1 MRLPNMSFLNW
12 PIKTQLQI
20 GFGAMLLCSVGVGA
34 GGYLA
39 ASQVQESV
47 TTSKAASD
55 LLGDIPPL
63 LAGAESFGRDGTE
76 QTASVVEASI
86 NTLSASSDELARNK
100 PEAAQQLTLAVGEL
114 EESFRN
120 LKNTRSAR
128 DEAITNLDGLTFGLV
143 ETTNEVF
150 EQYKAL
156 EAYRLGLALN
166 NEGKMNNLSKVA
178 PRLADMRI
186 AAIVLEQETKAFV
199 NAPDKANAKA
209 LSERVKALDKDAK
222 AVRRTVKTKTLRA
235 SVKDLTKAGKAFEK
249 QIKAHLKTGASDGTA
264 AVWSE
269 TFQPAVEQLVTLT
282 TTIIAEAEAP
292 IEELTAE
299 LRGFDKATADIALLS
314 NFTQGVARN
323 VLGVRSAYAEYLT
336 TSSEASSAAFQTY
349 LGETETQLDALEG
362 IRQSSLLSTS
372 DKAFLD
378 LLNGPLNTLVTAGG
392 EALPVLRS
400 TFADVVTNSAA
411 QKAGQAQFAAA
422 ASALSEQA
430 STISR
435 AAGLTAVSSAAT
447 ARTQISIALLVALVI
462 GVGFVGLLSGAIIRP
477 LRSLTNA
484 MRQLQEGQTDLD
496 LTADSRKDEI
506 GDMARAV
513 GTFRD
518 REVER
523 VELEQQTQRVAET
536 ARKRQQAVDALVTEF
551 RADIEAALTSVNG
564 NMRQLEDTAEHLTGI
579 ARSTTDKS
587 ENVSHASS
595 QASDNVQTIAAAT
608 EELSASVQE
617 AGRQVNA
624 TLGRVEDVTQA
635 TRTSN
640 DQIKGLS
647 AAAERIGAVIQLIQD
662 IAEQTNLLAL
672 NATIEAARAGD
683 AGKGFAV
690 VAAEVKELATQTS
703 KATDEISGQIAEIQ
717 GSTEAVVAAIT
728 EIMTMMDEVNE
739 TAAAMAA
746 SVEQQAG
753 ATSEISSGVTQA
765 AGQTASVSETIGDL
779 SRGSGETSQSA
790 AQVETIADEATR
802 ELDGVTQRIDRF
814 LNDVAAA

>member
-63 LAGAESFGRDGTE
+63 LAGAEAFGRDGTE

-100 PEAAQQLTLAVGEL
+100 PEAAQQLTLAVSEL

-128 DEAITNLDGLTFGLV
+128 DEAITNLDGLTSGLV

-249 QIKAHLKTGASDGTA
+249 QIKAHLKAGASDGTA

-269 TFQPAVEQLVTLT
+269 TFQPAVEQLVGLT

-336 TSSEASSAAFQTY
+336 TSSEASGAAFQTY

-362 IRQSSLLSTS
+362 IRQSSLQSTS

-392 EALPVLRS
+392 EALPVLRA
-400 TFADVVTNSAA
+400 TFADVVTNSDA
-411 QKAGQAQFAAA
+411 QKAGQAQFATA

-447 ARTQISIALLVALVI
+447 ARTQISIALLVALII
-462 GVGFVGLLSGAIIRP
+462 GVGFVVLLSGAIIRP

-523 VELEQQTQRVAET
+523 VELEQQTQRDAET
-536 ARKRQQAVDALVTEF
+536 ALKRQQAVDALVAEF

-703 KATDEISGQIAEIQ
+703 KATDEISGQVAEIQ

-790 AQVETIADEATR
+790 AQVESIADEATR

-814 LNDVAAA
+814 LKDVAAA

>member
-34 GGYLA
+34 GGNLA

-63 LAGAESFGRDGTE
+63 LAGAEAFGRDGTE

-86 NTLSASSDELARNK
+86 NTLSASGDELARNK
-100 PEAAQQLTLAVGEL
+100 PEAAQQLTLAVSEL

-128 DEAITNLDGLTFGLV
+128 DEAITNLDGLTSGLV

-178 PRLADMRI
+178 PRLADLRI

-362 IRQSSLLSTS
+362 IRQSSLQSTS

-392 EALPVLRS
+392 EALPVLRA
-400 TFADVVTNSAA
+400 TFADVVTNSDS

-462 GVGFVGLLSGAIIRP
+462 GVGFVVLLSGAIIRP

-523 VELEQQTQRVAET
+523 VELEQQTQRDAET
-536 ARKRQQAVDALVTEF
+536 ALKRQQAVDALVTEF

-579 ARSTTDKS
+579 ARATTDKS

-595 QASDNVQTIAAAT
+595 QASENVQTIAAAT

-703 KATDEISGQIAEIQ
+703 KATDEISGQVSEIQ

-790 AQVETIADEATR
+790 AQVESIADEATR

-814 LNDVAAA
+814 LKDVAAA

>member
-39 ASQVQESV
+39 ASQVQVSV

-63 LAGAESFGRDGTE
+63 LAGAEAFGRDGTE

-100 PEAAQQLTLAVGEL
+100 PEAAQQLTLAVSEL
-114 EESFRN
+114 EVSFRN

-128 DEAITNLDGLTFGLV
+128 DEAISNLNGLTSGLV
-143 ETTNEVF
+143 DTTNEVF

-362 IRQSSLLSTS
+362 IRQSSLQSTS

-392 EALPVLRS
+392 EALPVLRA
-400 TFADVVTNSAA
+400 TFADVVTNSDA
-411 QKAGQAQFAAA
+411 QKTGQAQFATA

-462 GVGFVGLLSGAIIRP
+462 GVGFVVLLSGAIIRP

-523 VELEQQTQRVAET
+523 VELEQQTQRDAET
-536 ARKRQQAVDALVTEF
+536 ALKRQQAVDALVTEF

-703 KATDEISGQIAEIQ
+703 KATDEISGQVAEIQ

-790 AQVETIADEATR
+790 AQVESIADEATR

-814 LNDVAAA
+814 LKDVAAA

>member
-63 LAGAESFGRDGTE
+63 LTGAEAFGRNGTE
-76 QTASVVEASI
+76 QTANVVEASI
-86 NTLSASSDELARNK
+86 DNLSASSDELARNK
-100 PEAAQQLTLAVGEL
+100 PEAAQRLTLSVSEL

-120 LKNTRSAR
+120 LKTTRSAR
-128 DEAITNLDGLTFGLV
+128 DEAIANLDVLTSDLV

-186 AAIVLEQETKAFV
+186 AAIVLAQETKAFV

-249 QIKAHLKTGASDGTA
+249 QIKAHLKASTGDGTA

-269 TFQPAVEQLVTLT
+269 TFQPAVEQLVGLT
-282 TTIIAEAEAP
+282 TTIITEAEAP

-299 LRGFDKATADIALLS
+299 LRGFDKATTDIALLS

-362 IRQSSLLSTS
+362 IRQSSLQSTS

-378 LLNGPLNTLVTAGG
+378 LLNGPLNTLVIAGG

-400 TFADVVTNSAA
+400 TFADVVTNSDA
-411 QKAGQAQFAAA
+411 QKAGQAQFATA

-447 ARTQISIALLVALVI
+447 ARTQISVALLVALVI
-462 GVGFVGLLSGAIIRP
+462 GVGFVVLLSGAIIRP

-496 LTADSRKDEI
+496 LAANSRKDEI

-523 VELEQQTQRVAET
+523 VALEQQTQRDAET
-536 ARKRQQAVDALVTEF
+536 ALKRQQSVDALVTEF

-703 KATDEISGQIAEIQ
+703 KATDEISGQVSEIQ

-790 AQVETIADEATR
+790 AQVESIADEATR

-814 LNDVAAA
+814 LKDVAAA

>member
-1 MRLPNMSFLNW
+1 
-12 PIKTQLQI
+12 
-20 GFGAMLLCSVGVGA
+20 
-34 GGYLA
+34 
-39 ASQVQESV
+39 
-47 TTSKAASD
+47 
-55 LLGDIPPL
+55 
-63 LAGAESFGRDGTE
+63 
-76 QTASVVEASI
+76 
-86 NTLSASSDELARNK
+86 
-100 PEAAQQLTLAVGEL
+100 
-114 EESFRN
+114 
-120 LKNTRSAR
+120 
-128 DEAITNLDGLTFGLV
+128 
-143 ETTNEVF
+143 
-150 EQYKAL
+150 
-156 EAYRLGLALN
+156 
-166 NEGKMNNLSKVA
+166 MNNLSKVA

-186 AAIVLEQETKAFV
+186 AAIVLAQETKAFV

-249 QIKAHLKTGASDGTA
+249 QIKAHLKAGASDGTA

-362 IRQSSLLSTS
+362 IRQSSLQSTS

-400 TFADVVTNSAA
+400 TFADVVTNSDA
-411 QKAGQAQFAAA
+411 QKAGQAQFATA

-447 ARTQISIALLVALVI
+447 ARTQISIALLVALVL
-462 GVGFVGLLSGAIIRP
+462 GVGFVVLLSGAIIRP

-523 VELEQQTQRVAET
+523 VELEQQTQRDAET
-536 ARKRQQAVDALVTEF
+536 ALKRQQAVDALVTEF

-703 KATDEISGQIAEIQ
+703 KATDEISGQVSEIQ

-790 AQVETIADEATR
+790 AQVESIADEATQ

-814 LNDVAAA
+814 LKDVAAA

>member
-63 LAGAESFGRDGTE
+63 LTGAEAFGRNGTE
-76 QTASVVEASI
+76 QTANVVEASI
-86 NTLSASSDELARNK
+86 DNLSASSDELARNK
-100 PEAAQQLTLAVGEL
+100 PEAAQRLTLSVSEL

-120 LKNTRSAR
+120 LKTTRSAR
-128 DEAITNLDGLTFGLV
+128 DEAIANLDVLTSGLV

-249 QIKAHLKTGASDGTA
+249 QIKAHLKAGTSDGTA

-269 TFQPAVEQLVTLT
+269 TFQPAVEQIVGLT
-282 TTIIAEAEAP
+282 TTIIKEAEAP

-336 TSSEASSAAFQTY
+336 TSSQASSAAFQTY

-362 IRQSSLLSTS
+362 IRQSSLQSTS

-400 TFADVVTNSAA
+400 TFADVVTNSDA
-411 QKAGQAQFAAA
+411 QKAGQAQFATA

-447 ARTQISIALLVALVI
+447 ARTQISFALLVALVI
-462 GVGFVGLLSGAIIRP
+462 GVGFVVLLSGAIIRP

-496 LTADSRKDEI
+496 LAANSRKDEI

-523 VELEQQTQRVAET
+523 VALEQQTQRDAET
-536 ARKRQQAVDALVTEF
+536 ALQTPAGCRC
-551 RADIEAALTSVNG
+551 
-564 NMRQLEDTAEHLTGI
+564 TGY
-579 ARSTTDKS
+579 R
-587 ENVSHASS
+587 
-595 QASDNVQTIAAAT
+595 VQ
-608 EELSASVQE
+608 S
-617 AGRQVNA
+617 
-624 TLGRVEDVTQA
+624 
-635 TRTSN
+635 
-640 DQIKGLS
+640 
-647 AAAERIGAVIQLIQD
+647 
-662 IAEQTNLLAL
+662 
-672 NATIEAARAGD
+672 
-683 AGKGFAV
+683 
-690 VAAEVKELATQTS
+690 
-703 KATDEISGQIAEIQ
+703 
-717 GSTEAVVAAIT
+717 
-728 EIMTMMDEVNE
+728 
-739 TAAAMAA
+739 
-746 SVEQQAG
+746 
-753 ATSEISSGVTQA
+753 
-765 AGQTASVSETIGDL
+765 
-779 SRGSGETSQSA
+779 
-790 AQVETIADEATR
+790 
-802 ELDGVTQRIDRF
+802 
-814 LNDVAAA
+814 

>member
-63 LAGAESFGRDGTE
+63 LAGAEAFGRDGTE
-76 QTASVVEASI
+76 QTASEVEASI

-100 PEAAQQLTLAVGEL
+100 PEAAQQLTLAVSEL

-128 DEAITNLDGLTFGLV
+128 DEAITNLDGLTSGLV

-249 QIKAHLKTGASDGTA
+249 QIKAHLKSGASDGTA
-264 AVWSE
+264 ALWSE

-362 IRQSSLLSTS
+362 IRQSSLQSTS

-378 LLNGPLNTLVTAGG
+378 LLNGPLNTLVTAGV
-392 EALPVLRS
+392 EALPVLRA
-400 TFADVVTNSAA
+400 TFADVVTNSDA
-411 QKAGQAQFAAA
+411 QKAGQAQFATA

-447 ARTQISIALLVALVI
+447 ARTQISFALLVALVI
-462 GVGFVGLLSGAIIRP
+462 GVGFVVLLSGAIIRP

-523 VELEQQTQRVAET
+523 VELEQQTQRDAET
-536 ARKRQQAVDALVTEF
+536 ALKRQQAVDALVTEF

-703 KATDEISGQIAEIQ
+703 KATDEISGQVAEIQ

-790 AQVETIADEATR
+790 AQVESIADEATQ

-814 LNDVAAA
+814 LKDVAAA

>member
-63 LAGAESFGRDGTE
+63 LAGAEAFGRDGTE

-100 PEAAQQLTLAVGEL
+100 PEAAQQLTLAVSEL

-120 LKNTRSAR
+120 LKDTRSAR
-128 DEAITNLDGLTFGLV
+128 DEAISNLDGLTSGLV
-143 ETTNEVF
+143 DTTNEVF

-362 IRQSSLLSTS
+362 IRQSSLQSTS

-392 EALPVLRS
+392 EALPVLRA

-411 QKAGQAQFAAA
+411 QKAGQAQFATA

-462 GVGFVGLLSGAIIRP
+462 GVGFVVLLSGAIIRP

-484 MRQLQEGQTDLD
+484 MRQLQEGKTDLD

-523 VELEQQTQRVAET
+523 VELEQQTQRDAET
-536 ARKRQQAVDALVTEF
+536 ALKRQQAVDTLVTEF

-703 KATDEISGQIAEIQ
+703 KATDEISGQVSEIQ

-790 AQVETIADEATR
+790 AQVESIADEATQ

-814 LNDVAAA
+814 LKDVAAA

>member
-39 ASQVQESV
+39 ASQVKESV

-63 LAGAESFGRDGTE
+63 LAGAEAFGRDGTE
-76 QTASVVEASI
+76 KTASVVEASI

-100 PEAAQQLTLAVGEL
+100 PEAAQQLTLAVSEL

-128 DEAITNLDGLTFGLV
+128 DEAITNLDGLTSGLV

-199 NAPDKANAKA
+199 SAPDKANAKA

-249 QIKAHLKTGASDGTA
+249 QIKAHLKSGASDGTA

-269 TFQPAVEQLVTLT
+269 TFQPAVEQLVGLT

-362 IRQSSLLSTS
+362 IRQSSLQSTS

-392 EALPVLRS
+392 EALPVLRA
-400 TFADVVTNSAA
+400 TFADVVTNSDA
-411 QKAGQAQFAAA
+411 QKAGQDTFAAA

-447 ARTQISIALLVALVI
+447 ARTQISIALLVALII
-462 GVGFVGLLSGAIIRP
+462 GVGFVVLLSGAIIRP

-523 VELEQQTQRVAET
+523 VELEQQTQRDSET
-536 ARKRQQAVDALVTEF
+536 ALKRQQAVDALVTEF

-703 KATDEISGQIAEIQ
+703 KATDEISGQVSEIQ

-790 AQVETIADEATR
+790 AQVESIADEATR
-802 ELDGVTQRIDRF
+802 ELDGVTQRIERF
-814 LNDVAAA
+814 LKDVAAA

>member
-34 GGYLA
+34 GGNLA

-63 LAGAESFGRDGTE
+63 LAGGEAFGRDGTE

-86 NTLSASSDELARNK
+86 NTLSASGDELARNK
-100 PEAAQQLTLAVGEL
+100 PEAAQQLTLAVSEL

-128 DEAITNLDGLTFGLV
+128 DEAITNLDGLTSGLV

-178 PRLADMRI
+178 PRLADLRI

-362 IRQSSLLSTS
+362 IRQSSLQSTS

-392 EALPVLRS
+392 EALPVLRA
-400 TFADVVTNSAA
+400 TFADVVTNSDS

-462 GVGFVGLLSGAIIRP
+462 GVGFVVLLSGAIIRP

-523 VELEQQTQRVAET
+523 VELEQQTQRDAET
-536 ARKRQQAVDALVTEF
+536 ALKRQQAVDALVTEF

-703 KATDEISGQIAEIQ
+703 KATDEISGQVAEIQ

-790 AQVETIADEATR
+790 AQVESIADEATR

-814 LNDVAAA
+814 LKDVAAA

>member
-63 LAGAESFGRDGTE
+63 LTGADAFGRNGTE

-100 PEAAQQLTLAVGEL
+100 PEAAQQLTLAVSEL
-114 EESFRN
+114 EVSFRN

-128 DEAITNLDGLTFGLV
+128 DAAISDLDGLTSGLV

-156 EAYRLGLALN
+156 EAYRLGLARN

-249 QIKAHLKTGASDGTA
+249 QIKAQLKAGASDGTA

-269 TFQPAVEQLVTLT
+269 TFQPAVEQLVGLT

-336 TSSEASSAAFQTY
+336 TSSDASSAAFQTY
-349 LGETETQLDALEG
+349 LSETETQLDALES
-362 IRQSSLLSTS
+362 IRQSSLQSTS

-378 LLNGPLNTLVTAGG
+378 LLNGPLNTLVTVGA
-392 EALPVLRS
+392 EALPVLRA
-400 TFADVVTNSAA
+400 TFADVVTNSDA
-411 QKAGQAQFAAA
+411 QKAGQAQFATA

-462 GVGFVGLLSGAIIRP
+462 GVGFVVLLSGAIIRP

-523 VELEQQTQRVAET
+523 VELEQQTQRDAET
-536 ARKRQQAVDALVTEF
+536 ALKRQQAVDALVTEF

-703 KATDEISGQIAEIQ
+703 KATDEISGQVAEIQ

-746 SVEQQAG
+746 SVEQQAC

-790 AQVETIADEATR
+790 AQVESIADEATR

-814 LNDVAAA
+814 LKDVAAA